1 VAGAARSRS
10 STRIARR
17 VFSYEKDYGSIGIF
31 RMYEYRFLVY
41 KHLKNGVYCERL
53 ACSFYLLDPF
63 LQSLIDVYAKVVFRR
78 PHIVSVL

>member
-1 VAGAARSRS
+1 
-10 STRIARR
+10 
-17 VFSYEKDYGSIGIF
+17 
-31 RMYEYRFLVY
+31 MYEYRFLVY